1 MHTGKLGT
9 CQYAG
14 AELTRQQGISGTKAT
29 GQHTV
34 RILTAVAAAGLAA
47 WFGCGSAHAD
57 SSREREACALMDDYA
72 TSMNVGLAP
81 LDYAMR
87 VLSKEISPVDAAPVV
102 AAAAHDD
109 CPKRLAD
116 LPPGWI

>member
-1 MHTGKLGT
+1 MNAGKLDT

-14 AELTRQQGISGTKAT
+14 AELTRRSSNSGTKAT

-34 RILTAVAAAGLAA
+34 RILTAIAAAGLAA
-47 WFGCGSAHAD
+47 WCGCGSAHAD
-57 SSREREACALMDDYA
+57 NNREREACALMDDYA

-87 VLSKEISPVDAAPVV
+87 VLTKEISPVDAAHVV
-102 AAAAHDD
+102 AAAARDD
-109 CPKRLAD
+109 CPKHLAD